1 MFELAPE
8 NENQHPPLWTQSS
21 DYSMSQVAPTH
32 STFSSSNFRSIFN
45 AAVERYENKTKNKL
59 FAHPLASQ
67 FQSCD
72 SPAAVLSLLQE
83 LVQQFDQG
91 RGSHERLSNWL
102 NPTVNV
108 LFALSATLGEGVG
121 LVGLN

>member
-1 MFELAPE
+1 MPVILVDSVF
-8 NENQHPPLWTQSS
+8 
-21 DYSMSQVAPTH
+21 DRVMSQVTH
-32 STFSSSNFRSIFN
+32 TPSTSSSSNFQSIFN
-45 AAVERYENKTKNKL
+45 AALERYDNKTKNKL
-59 FAHPLASQ
+59 FSHPLASQ

-72 SPAAVLSLLQE
+72 SPAVVLSLLQE

-91 RGSHERLSNWL
+91 RGSYERLSNWL

-108 LFALSATLGEGVG
+108 LFALSATLGEGAG